1 MKQTYAKLF
10 SGVALTG
17 LLMLASCQSPYKLA
31 RIDGS
36 MITIDSIWDVH
47 PDTDAVALLA
57 PYKASVDSVMY
68 RVVGTSEMTM
78 DKGAPE
84 SLLSNLVADVLREAA
99 VQVLGKPADM

>member
-36 MITIDSIWDVH
+36 MITIVQ
-47 PDTDAVALLA
+47 
-57 PYKASVDSVMY
+57 Y
-68 RVVGTSEMTM
+68 GTYIRIRT
-78 DKGAPE
+78 
-84 SLLSNLVADVLREAA
+84 LWRCWLRIR
-99 VQVLGKPADM
+99 LR

>member
-47 PDTDAVALLA
+47 PDTDAVA
-57 PYKASVDSVMY
+57 
-68 RVVGTSEMTM
+68 
-78 DKGAPE
+78 
-84 SLLSNLVADVLREAA
+84 
-99 VQVLGKPADM
+99 